1 MLRKKLDAFRTIEY
15 GDAEEDVELEN
26 TWFRDL
32 VNRKVRVLQKE
43 KMLSYVKKKNLQRWN
58 SRKYVVFSVGVRARG
73 SLTLMNYQNV
83 KTNTQTQVRKTA
95 QENSERFQAAQK
107 TISSNE

>member
-1 MLRKKLDAFRTIEY
+1 LDAFRTIEY

-43 KMLSYVKKKNLQRWN
+43 NAELRQKEKSATLELEKVR
-58 SRKYVVFSVGVRARG
+58 GV
-73 SLTLMNYQNV
+73 
-83 KTNTQTQVRKTA
+83 
-95 QENSERFQAAQK
+95 
-107 TISSNE
+107 

>member
-43 KMLSYVKKKNLQRWN
+43 NAELRQKEKSATLELEKVR
-58 SRKYVVFSVGVRARG
+58 GV
-73 SLTLMNYQNV
+73 
-83 KTNTQTQVRKTA
+83 
-95 QENSERFQAAQK
+95 
-107 TISSNE
+107 